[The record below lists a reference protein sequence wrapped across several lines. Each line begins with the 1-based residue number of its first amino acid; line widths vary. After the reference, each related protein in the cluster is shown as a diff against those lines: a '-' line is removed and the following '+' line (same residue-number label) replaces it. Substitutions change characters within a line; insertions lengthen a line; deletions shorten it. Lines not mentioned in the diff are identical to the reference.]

1 MWAREE
7 QASNQSHSIAQLLP
21 WFLPWLPSMDCAL
34 GHKPNKCFLPHIA
47 LGHGLYHSNT
57 KETKIQ
63 INRMCPYWSTVRPRL
78 NTAKVCWTQ
87 SKVLRSYEAGTLD
100 EEWRE
105 GPGEHL
111 RKKEKPRFS
120 CSWWKTVTHWIEI
133 PDMRKSLKAVRE
145 DRQPTSTQS

>member
-21 WFLPWLPSMDCAL
+21 WFLPWLPSMDCDL

-63 INRMCPYWSTVRPRL
+63 INRMGPYWSTVRPRL

-87 SKVLRSYEAGTLD
+87 QRFWGLWWRVKRKAGRTLK
-100 EEWRE
+100 E
-105 GPGEHL
+105 
-111 RKKEKPRFS
+111 KEKPRFS

-133 PDMRKSLKAVRE
+133 PDTRKSLKAVRE
-145 DRQPTSTQS
+145 DRQPTSTQN